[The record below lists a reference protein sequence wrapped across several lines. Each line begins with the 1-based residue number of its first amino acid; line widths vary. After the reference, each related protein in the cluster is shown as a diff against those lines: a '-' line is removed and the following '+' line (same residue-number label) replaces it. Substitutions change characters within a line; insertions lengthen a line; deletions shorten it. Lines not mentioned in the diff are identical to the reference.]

1 MLPRHVLNVFAA
13 GAQNTSSIPTLMIL
27 HTSNVY
33 TFLNVYE
40 HDNVNRLKHKGLKFS
55 NILPTK
61 QPDQQMFLIMHAH
74 FKEKKQSEWD
84 SQVCKK
90 VHCG

>member
-1 MLPRHVLNVFAA
+1 M
-13 GAQNTSSIPTLMIL
+13 NTI
-27 HTSNVY
+27 
-33 TFLNVYE
+33 
-40 HDNVNRLKHKGLKFS
+40 NVNRLKHKRLKFS

-74 FKEKKQSEWD
+74 FKEKKQSGWD

-90 VHCG
+90 SALWVREVQVFTVTC